1 MPSLSITHIYFE
13 QYESCIGLVGD
24 LTNYAGTYTE
34 LWNETTVI
42 QQSQFNIILIKVA
55 AIIVKLP
62 ISLMY

>member
-1 MPSLSITHIYFE
+1 MNIV
-13 QYESCIGLVGD
+13 IGLVGE